1 MPEITYEV
9 TVELTEAEIRKVAE
23 RGITRFSDPI
33 MPVYI
38 AACRQWVE
46 ENPGYPDGTIAEAV
60 IETVGGETRRVVERF
75 DGKWFYAPRK
85 EVEVILQITSLRVLH
100 TPPTM
105 RDHLHAIGLSDDE
118 INLGRNLGMVGL
130 INEGNAIEVLVDACR
145 EAERG

>member
-23 RGITRFSDPI
+23 RDITRFSDPI

-46 ENPGYPDGTIAEAV
+46 ENPGYSDGTVAV
-60 IETVGGETRRVVERF
+60 AINSVGMEFIVQRVDGVWCYAGQDPSAYPVRSNDIEI
-75 DGKWFYAPRK
+75 PH
-85 EVEVILQITSLRVLH
+85 VIH

-118 INLGRNLGMVGL
+118 ISGVAADGTGGAAWGMP
-130 INEGNAIEVLVDACR
+130 ALVDACR

>member
-23 RGITRFSDPI
+23 RDITRFSDPI

-46 ENPGYPDGTIAEAV
+46 ENPEYPDGTIAVAEINDDV
-60 IETVGGETRRVVERF
+60 ISEIIQRIDGRWCYAGQDPSAYPVRSNDIEILHVV
-75 DGKWFYAPRK
+75 
-85 EVEVILQITSLRVLH
+85 H

-118 INLGRNLGMVGL
+118 ISGVAADGTGGAAWGMP
-130 INEGNAIEVLVDACR
+130 ALVDACR